1 MGEGMISVIE
11 QILTNEL
18 RNRIVQQIQ
27 VQFFRFKQYQQ
38 EENRLY
44 YAPYATVRRKHTLT
58 AAVLSGFAPDR
69 FIANGIEVTDVQYG
83 LNNTL
88 GQPELH
94 SVNAIIQIYS
104 NGSDLSAN
112 VIKERC
118 QQYNQDET
126 SRPQFLLIVFY
137 SNSKQEL
144 TRIEAKYPNAAGNI
158 IETKSLYSNISSIA
172 NVG

>member
-1 MGEGMISVIE
+1 MSFETELFSKFKYNSFASNSISKKKIGSTTLLMQRFVE
-11 QILTNEL
+11 SILWPL
-18 RNRIVQQIQ
+18 QC
-27 VQFFRFKQYQQ
+27 Y
-38 EENRLY
+38 L
-44 YAPYATVRRKHTLT
+44 
-58 AAVLSGFAPDR
+58 VLPPDR